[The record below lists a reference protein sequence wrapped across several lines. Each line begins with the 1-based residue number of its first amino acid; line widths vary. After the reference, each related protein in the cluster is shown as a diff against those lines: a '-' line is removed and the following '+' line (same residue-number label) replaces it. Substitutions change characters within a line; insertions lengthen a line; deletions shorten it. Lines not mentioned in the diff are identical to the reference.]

1 MNFLQDVPMKTH
13 QYTNALVAI
22 TLLWV
27 MSSPGHCSMAKT
39 MVLNPWLEGPVLFQ
53 TAMWWAWTLYARPRA
68 MPGRELALPPCR
80 QCAGPVSPWSH
91 QPPSKQINFAVISS
105 SSLSKMTKKK
115 NTNQISQSYFPEVS
129 SSILTHDKKKRRI
142 PSPTSMVREVISS
155 VTRWDF
161 SSQEQE
167 VGRSMFAACKPHHGK
182 ARQRGTALAK
192 PSPQTRAR
200 SRKWSKL

>member
-115 NTNQISQSYFPEVS
+115 KYKPNQSKLLSRSFFQHSY
-129 SSILTHDKKKRRI
+129 TWQKKRRI

-167 VGRSMFAACKPHHGK
+167 VGWSMFAACKPHHGK